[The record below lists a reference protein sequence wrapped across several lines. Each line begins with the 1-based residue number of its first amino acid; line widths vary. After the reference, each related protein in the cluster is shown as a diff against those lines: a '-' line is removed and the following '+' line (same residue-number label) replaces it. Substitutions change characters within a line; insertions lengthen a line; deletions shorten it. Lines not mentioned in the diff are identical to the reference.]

1 MINDLVDRASR
12 QRVGAAQRVVEAASD
27 IDRAASGIAARLRS
41 GATLHP
47 VGTDIA
53 AIDAAH
59 VTVEF
64 IHPVI
69 VGKRAVPALTL
80 PPEQV
85 GLASPGA
92 VVLGLRS
99 ADDHATGRALDVA
112 RGRGCL
118 TVDLRVRSSGQDAS
132 SSAEHVIDLVA
143 DDPLIGREL
152 QVTCYHVLWE
162 MVHEYLDAS
171 NHGSTEAPADLGA
184 LYPFLYENGPADGGP
199 LSAHVVASIAGKASD
214 IARLRS
220 EVLESN
226 GERLDDVAQTL
237 RRTADSGGT
246 IWTFGNGGSSTDAQ
260 ATAHLLRSDALD
272 GTACNAR
279 SLTDDVATITALAND
294 VNFDAVF
301 ARMLRSLARA
311 GDAVVA
317 FSTSGGSVNV
327 LEGIEAASRLG
338 ATTVGFA
345 GYDGGD
351 MGALDALD
359 HLFVVPSSSVHRIQE
374 AQTTMAHVLIT
385 LTRGETRR

>member
-1 MINDLVDRASR
+1 MTIDSVSRAARHRSEAAHQVVDAAPDID
-12 QRVGAAQRVVEAASD
+12 GAARE
-27 IDRAASGIAARLRS
+27 IAARLQAGAIVHPMGS
-41 GATLHP
+41 GI
-47 VGTDIA
+47 G

-69 VGKRAVPALTL
+69 VGKRAVPALSL
-80 PPEQV
+80 SPEQV
-85 GLASPGA
+85 DLASADA
-92 VVLGLRS
+92 VVLGLGT
-99 ADDHATGRALDVA
+99 ADDPATDRGLAAA

-118 TVDLRVRSSGQDAS
+118 TVDLRTRSPRQAAPST
-132 SSAEHVIDLVA
+132 AEHRIDLVA
-143 DDPLIGREL
+143 DDSLVGREL

-171 NHGSTEAPADLGA
+171 NAGPTDAPADLGV
-184 LYPFLYENGPADGGP
+184 LYPFLYERGPADDDS
-199 LSAHVVASIAGKASD
+199 LRTHVLGSIAGKAAE
-214 IARLRS
+214 IARLRD
-220 EVLESN
+220 EVLESSWA
-226 GERLDDVAQTL
+226 RLDDVAQVL
-237 RRTADSGGT
+237 RHTSDSGGT

-260 ATAHLLRSDALD
+260 ATAHLLRSGAMS
-272 GTACNAR
+272 GPACNAR

-301 ARMLRSLARA
+301 ARMLRSLAKA

-338 ATTVGFA
+338 ATTIGFA

-351 MGALDALD
+351 MAALAALD

-374 AQTTMAHVLIT
+374 AQTTLAHVLIS
-385 LTRGETRR
+385 LARR